1 MPVILVPLVA
11 IPTLFIVG
19 LWGTTYIMHYH

>member
-19 LWGTTYIMHYH
+19 LWGTTYIMQYH

>member
-1 MPVILVPLVA
+1 MPVILVPFVA

-19 LWGTTYIMHYH
+19 LWGTTYLMYYR

>member
-11 IPTLFIVG
+11 VPTLFIVG
-19 LWGTTYIMHYH
+19 LWGTTYYMFYR

>member
-1 MPVILVPLVA
+1 MPVVFIPLVS

-19 LWGTTYIMHYH
+19 LWGTTYMMFYH